1 MTNSKNEIKND
12 EITETVAK
20 LEDMKME
27 IDEKNEEVKQLQ
39 KEMAKMKKEYDA
51 KYIEVVE
58 EMNKVSENLIQVQK
72 EQDIYCAKLE
82 VIEKREKEAKIEKN
96 MILFSD

>member
-1 MTNSKNEIKND
+1 MTNSRNEIENY

-39 KEMAKMKKEYDA
+39 KEMAVSNYVKKNLDWVLKSLFLCPHFCKM
-51 KYIEVVE
+51 
-58 EMNKVSENLIQVQK
+58 LQ
-72 EQDIYCAKLE
+72 LP
-82 VIEKREKEAKIEKN
+82 
-96 MILFSD
+96 ILT